1 MKKFVTQTDA
11 VRFRS
16 ISEEYLEAVEPFY
29 DRMTEINRRY
39 DFGHGERSEEDE
51 RVWQH
56 AAQMIEQTRA
66 EFVKRYP
73 PKPCPGCAEMVD
85 QIFGIC
91 TNYGDCKLA
100 LPIGG

>member
-1 MKKFVTQTDA
+1 MKKFVVPTDA

-29 DRMTEINRRY
+29 DRMVEINRRY
-39 DFGHGERSEEDE
+39 NFRHNERTEEDE
-51 RVWQH
+51 RAWKH
-56 AAQMIEQTRA
+56 ASEMVERTRR
-66 EFVKRYP
+66 EFVAKYP
-73 PKPCPGCAEMVD
+73 PKPCPGCGEMVD